1 MSDAQKVTAAAIV
14 AALAALGAGL
24 ALKGEGEVTKEPP
37 AKESALE
44 VDVAV
49 KELDPAPDEKS
60 KVREY
65 VTTEGRIFAYES
77 AGKLVQAPP
86 QCVIPACA
94 DDVGPVDCLLD
105 GKWHGCNVIH
115 RDHATGTECK
125 PASCVLDFGEVEAA
139 AAK

>member
-1 MSDAQKVTAAAIV
+1 MSDAEKVTAAAIV

-24 ALKGEGEVTKEPP
+24 ALKGEGEVTKKPP
-37 AKESALE
+37 AKESTLE
-44 VDVAV
+44 VDVSTKA
-49 KELDPAPDEKS
+49 LDPAPEVKF

-65 VTTEGRIFAYES
+65 STTEGRIYAYE
-77 AGKLVQAPP
+77 AGGKLVQAPP
-86 QCVIPACA
+86 QCVIPACD

-105 GKWHGCNVIH
+105 GKWHGCNVIP

-139 AAK
+139 AK